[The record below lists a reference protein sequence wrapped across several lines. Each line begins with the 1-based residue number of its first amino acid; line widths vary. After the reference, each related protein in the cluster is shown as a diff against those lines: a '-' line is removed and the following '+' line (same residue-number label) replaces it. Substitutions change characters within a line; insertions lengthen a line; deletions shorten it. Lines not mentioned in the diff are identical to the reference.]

1 MTTNTDYSK
10 QIDILHEVFY
20 NHADEE
26 RFAEF
31 VNFNDMGLPLAH
43 AIYAGIV
50 ESTPLAEQL
59 IGETFTLLL
68 ALFGIDQDEGFESL
82 EQILKVA

>member
-20 NHADEE
+20 NHLGEE
-26 RFAEF
+26 KFEEFAS
-31 VNFNDMGLPLAH
+31 FNDIGLPLAH

-50 ESTPLAEQL
+50 ESTPMAEELVRQ
-59 IGETFTLLL
+59 TFTLLL
-68 ALFGIDQDEGFESL
+68 ALFDIDQDEGFDSL
-82 EQILKVA
+82 DQIINAA